1 MITLKHAMSRHLA
14 LAITTSLALLA
25 PLVAQA
31 APRPAVEAFAA
42 LPTFANIAMS
52 SDGDTIAFGATT
64 PDGNLG
70 VKIYKFSTRT
80 SSAFSVGKY
89 KLRDIRF
96 EDGGKVLITIST
108 AEYFSGVI
116 GEDFMIVAI
125 DLTRNTMRNLG
136 PLNLISTLPNTPD
149 IIASARYDDNP
160 NGRFG
165 SSLNIYSNDLK
176 TGRVQL
182 LEYGR
187 TGTYD
192 WLSNNMGKP
201 IARVDL
207 DLPAKTTTLW
217 LRDDRGLWRES
228 VKISNTLTPAISLF
242 GFDSDG
248 QVVFS
253 SNTEDQIRTIQR
265 INLTTNEISTIS
277 IIGST
282 QSADV
287 EGVRIDDTSLQILGL
302 SIGGLIPQTRWSD
315 PDLLTAQ
322 TQLEA
327 RFPKKEVSIVDY
339 TPDHKRVIAS
349 VQSVSDPDNYL
360 IFDMASDQITPIGSS
375 MPALDNVVM
384 GQIRSTTFKSRD
396 GADIPVYVTTPPG
409 HPDPKNAPTIIFPH
423 GGPASRDVPEFDWWA
438 QFMASRGYVVL
449 QPQFR
454 GSTGFGEAFEQ
465 AGKRQWGKRM
475 QDDISD
481 AVAWAVSEGIT
492 DAAQVCIVGASY
504 GGYAALAGA
513 TMTPDLY
520 KCTVSVAGVSDL
532 PQMMREEIDDA
543 GTARASSVNYWANH
557 VGSDDRVAML
567 AASPNRLAANVR
579 APILLIHGKDD
590 SVVKFAQSK
599 TMADAL
605 RAAGKPYKLVELA
618 GEDHWLSRA
627 ATRLQMLRE
636 IDAFLAENLGP
647 GLE

>member
-1 MITLKHAMSRHLA
+1 MMTLKHALGKRLA
-14 LAITTSLALLA
+14 LALSTGLALLA

-31 APRPAVEAFAA
+31 AVRPEVEAFAA
-42 LPTFANIAMS
+42 LQTFANIAMS

-70 VKIYKFSTRT
+70 VKTYRFSTRT
-80 SSAFSVGKY
+80 SSAFGVGKY
-89 KLRDIRF
+89 KLRNIRF
-96 EDGGKVLITIST
+96 EDGGKILISIST

-116 GEDFMIVAI
+116 DEDFTIVSI

-136 PLNLISTLPNTPD
+136 RLNLISTLPNTPD
-149 IIASARYDDNP
+149 AIASARYDDNR

-165 SSLNIYSNDLK
+165 SSLNLYSNDLK

-187 TGTYD
+187 IGTYD
-192 WLSNNMGKP
+192 WLSSNLGKP

-217 LRDDRGLWRES
+217 LRDDRGLWREG

-248 QVVFS
+248 QVVFG
-253 SNTEDQIRTIQR
+253 SNTEDQLRTIQR
-265 INLTTNEISTIS
+265 INLATNEISTVS
-277 IIGST
+277 IVGST

-287 EGVRIDDTSLQILGL
+287 EGVHIDASSLQILGIN
-302 SIGGLIPQTRWSD
+302 IGGLIPQTRWSD

-322 TQLEA
+322 SQLEA
-327 RFPKKEVSIVDY
+327 RFPNKKVSIVDY
-339 TPDHKRVIAS
+339 TPNHRRVIAS
-349 VQSVSDPDNYL
+349 VQSLSDPEKYL
-360 IFDMASDQITPIGSS
+360 IFDVASDQITPIGSS
-375 MPALDNVVM
+375 MPALDNVAM
-384 GQIRSTTFKSRD
+384 GQIHSTTFKSRD
-396 GADIPVYVTTPPG
+396 GVDIPVYVTTPPG
-409 HPDPKNAPTIIFPH
+409 HNDAKNAPTIIFPH

-438 QFMASRGYVVL
+438 QFMASRGYVVI

-481 AVAWAVSEGIT
+481 AVAWAVREGVT
-492 DAAQVCIVGASY
+492 DVARVCIVGASY

-532 PQMMREEIDDA
+532 PQMMREEIVDA

-557 VGSDDRVAML
+557 VGSDDRAAVE
-567 AASPNRLAANVR
+567 AASPSRLAANVR
-579 APILLIHGKDD
+579 TPILLIHGKDD
-590 SVVKFAQSK
+590 SVVKFAQSR
-599 TMADAL
+599 TMANAL
-605 RAAGKPYKLVELA
+605 RAANKPFKLVELA
-618 GEDHWLSRA
+618 GEDHWLSRGS
-627 ATRLQMLRE
+627 TRLQMLRE